1 VIILNFASLNLC
13 KPLLSSLDNIG
24 YEKPT
29 PIQEEAIPY
38 LLEGRDVLGCAQ
50 TGTGKTAAFS
60 LPILHILAGKPR
72 NGARKIRALI
82 LCPTRELAAQI
93 HENIELYAAKLD
105 IRSMVMF
112 GGVSQKPQVR
122 NLRQG
127 VDILVATPGRLL
139 DLISQR
145 FVDLSKVEFL
155 VLDEADRML
164 DMGFIRSIQKILTH
178 VPSKRQSLLF
188 SATIPHSIVSL
199 SNDMLYDPIRI
210 DITPESAT
218 VEAIKQS
225 LMFVMKSDK
234 RSLLTHILLEESP
247 EKMLVFGRTKHG
259 CNKIVRLLEKDGFE
273 ALAIHGNKGQ
283 GARERALG
291 RFRNGTLQIL
301 VATDVASRGIDVSDI
316 SHVINYDLPNVPE
329 VYVHRIGRTGR
340 AGQGGIAIAFCDENE
355 GEYLRGIEKSIRQS
369 IPVNEEHPFHSARA
383 QSKKG
388 DKAPK
393 KKQNQGRPRR
403 IGVGSNSSW
412 KSSIRSGNKSTGRG
426 SNSSRKSSNQGG
438 NKPSG
443 RSGSSSRKSANRG
456 GNKPPGRGGHKRSR
470 GGNRTGNRNGGGN
483 RNRSGGGNRKR

>member
-1 VIILNFASLNLC
+1 VIVLNFASLNLC
-13 KPLLSSLDNIG
+13 EPLLGALDNIG
-24 YEKPT
+24 YETPT
-29 PIQEEAIPY
+29 PIQAEAIPY

-60 LPILHILAGKPR
+60 LPILHLLAETPR
-72 NGARKIRALI
+72 NGPRKIRTLM

-112 GGVSQKPQVR
+112 GGVSQKPQER
-122 NLRQG
+122 NLRRG

-139 DLISQR
+139 DLMSQR
-145 FVDLSKVEFL
+145 LVDLSKVEFL
-155 VLDEADRML
+155 VFDEADRML
-164 DMGFIRSIQKILTH
+164 DMGFIRDIQKILVH
-178 VPSKRQSLLF
+178 VPKKRQSLLF
-188 SATIPHSIVSL
+188 SATMPHSIISL
-199 SNDMLYDPIRI
+199 SKDMLFDPIRI
-210 DITPESAT
+210 DINPESTT

-225 LMFVMKSDK
+225 LMFVMKADK
-234 RSLLTHILLEESP
+234 RPLLTHILLEESP

-259 CNKIVRLLEKDGFE
+259 CNKIVRLLERDGFE
-273 ALAIHGNKGQ
+273 ALAIHGNKSQ

-291 RFRNGTLQIL
+291 RFREGTLQIL

-355 GEYLRGIEKSIRQS
+355 GEYLRGIEKTIRQS
-369 IPVNEEHPFHSARA
+369 IPVNEEHPFHSPKA

-393 KKQNQGRPRR
+393 KKQNRGRPRR
-403 IGVGSNSSW
+403 IGVED
-412 KSSIRSGNKSTGRG
+412 R
-426 SNSSRKSSNQGG
+426 SSRKSSNRGG
-438 NKPSG
+438 NKFSG
-443 RSGSSSRKSANRG
+443 RGGSSSRKSSNRG
-456 GNKPPGRGGHKRSR
+456 GNKSPGRGGHKRSR
-470 GGNRTGNRNGGGN
+470 GGDRTGT
-483 RNRSGGGNRKR
+483 RSGGGNRTRNRSGESSKR

>member
-1 VIILNFASLNLC
+1 VIVLNFASLNLC

-60 LPILHILAGKPR
+60 LPILHILAENPR

-412 KSSIRSGNKSTGRG
+412 KSSIRSGNKSSGRG
-426 SNSSRKSSNQGG
+426 SNSSRKSSKQGG

-483 RNRSGGGNRKR
+483 RNRSGGVNRKR

>member
-1 VIILNFASLNLC
+1 MILLNFASLNLC
-13 KPLLSSLDNIG
+13 EPLLEALDDIG
-24 YEKPT
+24 YEIPT

-60 LPILHILAGKPR
+60 LPILHIMAETPR
-72 NGARKIRALI
+72 NGPRKIRTLM

-93 HENIELYAAKLD
+93 HENIELYASKLD

-112 GGVSQKPQVR
+112 GGVSQKPQER
-122 NLRQG
+122 NLRRG
-127 VDILVATPGRLL
+127 IDILVATPGRLL
-139 DLISQR
+139 DLMSQR
-145 FVDLSKVEFL
+145 LVDLSKVEFL

-164 DMGFIRSIQKILTH
+164 DMGFIRDIQKILAH
-178 VPSKRQSLLF
+178 VPKKRQSLLF
-188 SATIPHSIVSL
+188 SATMPHSIISL
-199 SNDMLYDPIRI
+199 SKDMLFDPKRI
-210 DITPESAT
+210 DITPESTT

-225 LMFVMKSDK
+225 LMFVKKADK
-234 RSLLTHILLEESP
+234 RPLLNHILLEESP
-247 EKMLVFGRTKHG
+247 EKMLIFGRTKHG
-259 CNKIVRLLEKDGFE
+259 CNKIVRLLERDGFE
-273 ALAIHGNKGQ
+273 ALAIHGNKSQ

-355 GEYLRGIEKSIRQS
+355 GEYLRGIEKTIRQS
-369 IPVNEEHPFHSARA
+369 IPVNEEHPFHSAKA

-393 KKQNQGRPRR
+393 RKQRRGRPRR
-403 IGVGSNSSW
+403 IGVEDRVSR
-412 KSSIRSGNKSTGRG
+412 KSSNRAGNKFSGRG
-426 SNSSRKSSNQGG
+426 GSSSRKSSNRGR
-438 NKPSG
+438 NKSL
-443 RSGSSSRKSANRG
+443 
-456 GNKPPGRGGHKRSR
+456 GRGGHKRSR
-470 GGNRTGNRNGGGN
+470 GGDRTG
-483 RNRSGGGNRKR
+483 NRSGGGNRTRNRSGGSNRKR

>member
-1 VIILNFASLNLC
+1 VIVLNFASLNLC

-301 VATDVASRGIDVSDI
+301 VATYVASRGIDVSDI

-426 SNSSRKSSNQGG
+426 SNSSRKSSKQGG

-443 RSGSSSRKSANRG
+443 RSDSSSRKSANRG

>member
-1 VIILNFASLNLC
+1 MILLNFASLNLC
-13 KPLLSSLDNIG
+13 EPLLGALDNIG
-24 YEKPT
+24 YETPT
-29 PIQEEAIPY
+29 PIQAEAIPY

-60 LPILHILAGKPR
+60 LPILHLLAETPR
-72 NGARKIRALI
+72 NGPRKIRTLM

-112 GGVSQKPQVR
+112 GGVSQKPQER
-122 NLRQG
+122 NLRRG

-139 DLISQR
+139 DLMSQR
-145 FVDLSKVEFL
+145 LVDLSKVEFL
-155 VLDEADRML
+155 VFDEADRML
-164 DMGFIRSIQKILTH
+164 DMGFIRDIQKILVH
-178 VPSKRQSLLF
+178 VPKKRQSLLF
-188 SATIPHSIVSL
+188 SATMPHSIISL
-199 SNDMLYDPIRI
+199 SKDMLFDPIRI
-210 DITPESAT
+210 DITPESTT

-225 LMFVMKSDK
+225 LMFVMKADK
-234 RSLLTHILLEESP
+234 RPLLTHILLEESP

-259 CNKIVRLLEKDGFE
+259 CNKIVRLLERDGFE
-273 ALAIHGNKGQ
+273 ALAIHGNKSQ

-291 RFRNGTLQIL
+291 RFREGTLQIL

-355 GEYLRGIEKSIRQS
+355 GEYLRGIEKTIRQS
-369 IPVNEEHPFHSARA
+369 IPVNEEHPFHSHKA

-393 KKQNQGRPRR
+393 KKQNRGRPRR
-403 IGVGSNSSW
+403 IGVED
-412 KSSIRSGNKSTGRG
+412 R
-426 SNSSRKSSNQGG
+426 SSRKSSNRGG
-438 NKPSG
+438 NKFSG
-443 RSGSSSRKSANRG
+443 RGGSSRKSSNRG
-456 GNKPPGRGGHKRSR
+456 GNKSPGRGGHKRSR
-470 GGNRTGNRNGGGN
+470 GGDRTG
-483 RNRSGGGNRKR
+483 NRSGGGNRKRNRSGESSKR